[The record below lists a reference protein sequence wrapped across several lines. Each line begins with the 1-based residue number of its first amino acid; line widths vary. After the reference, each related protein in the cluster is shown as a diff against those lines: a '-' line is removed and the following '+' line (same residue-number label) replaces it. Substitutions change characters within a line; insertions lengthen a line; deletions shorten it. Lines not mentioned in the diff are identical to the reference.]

1 MVGKVQMLSA
11 QTHIRLLYECSR
23 AIRNGLVPIASSN
36 RMTPESALAIID
48 IHRSTV
54 ERVDE
59 FHRHFAPDARP
70 WPPDDQHK

>member
-11 QTHIRLLYECSR
+11 QAHIRLLYECSR

-36 RMTPESALAIID
+36 RMTPESALATID
-48 IHRSTV
+48 IRRSTV
-54 ERVDE
+54 ESVDE